1 MKVWVFENAD
11 PTGDRFIGGF
21 RPGHPLRLA
30 WVVDDDR
37 DGHAD
42 ETDETICEELFALLN
57 RDDRPNGKVAPSMS
71 VGDVVTISDED
82 GTRSYTTEGVGFE
95 RLVYA
100 LVPVYGAEDR
110 LAMDLD
116 YARRMERIVRP
127 DVDNEAVV
135 A

>member
-11 PTGDRFIGGF
+11 PTGHRFIGGF
-21 RPGHPLRLA
+21 QPGHPLRLA
-30 WVVDDDR
+30 WVVESER
-37 DGHAD
+37 DGRAD
-42 ETDETICEELFALLN
+42 DAICEELFVLLN

-71 VGDVVTISDED
+71 VGDVVTIDDAE
-82 GTRSYTTEGVGFE
+82 GVRSYATAGVGFD
-95 RLVYA
+95 RLADA

-116 YARRMERIVRP
+116 YARRVERIVRP
-127 DVDNEAVV
+127 DVENEAVV